1 MSEDKIKEI
10 VPEWADGMECAVTV
24 VDSDCRIIFMNKRSR
39 ETFASRGGGNLIG
52 HNIMDYHNER
62 SQGIIRRLL
71 EDGGSNVYTIS
82 KGGLKKLIYQ
92 TVWRHEDGSLGGLVE
107 LSMVI
112 PEEMPHYIRS

>member
-1 MSEDKIKEI
+1 MTEDKIKGL
-10 VPEWADGMECAVTV
+10 VPEWAEGMNCAVTV
-24 VDSDCRIIFMNKRSR
+24 VDRDCRIIFMNERSR
-39 ETFASRGGGNLIG
+39 STFASKGGGDLVG

-71 EDGGSNVYTIS
+71 EEGGSNVYTIS

-92 TVWRHEDGSLGGLVE
+92 TAWCGSDGEIGGLVE